1 MQQKIKVF
9 AEKGV
14 PAPAKKNASAPTHKP
29 APTQGEGCVKGGPSA
44 GPPFAFNQ
52 GTDQDFAGGMR
63 SPRHQKRT
71 PPWGRSFLV
80 PLTGIE
86 PVRCFHRGILSPLRL
101 PVPPQR
107 RRAGINLTHLTI
119 ALRKSQAQGLTNP
132 HRALYNTL
140 VNSKKGID
148 RVSAAP
154 PPPERKP
161 PAERLSAVPVHHSRP
176 RAIGVR
182 NAGVPGALNRQK
194 RQRPTALQSGWYH
207 GRFGFRPYGFAK
219 EAGEESCFYFSPI
232 ARKMQKKKGI
242 YPL

>member
-1 MQQKIKVF
+1 MSRHQKRTP
-9 AEKGV
+9 
-14 PAPAKKNASAPTHKP
+14 PAQNAQARPHARGGMCEGRTIGGSSLRVQSGHRPRFCRGYALPSAPKKNAPRPNAPTR
-29 APTQGEGCVKGGPSA
+29 PTGGKDSVKENRQGCLSCFIRA
-44 GPPFAFNQ
+44 GAFKSVQ
-52 GTDQDFAGGMR
+52 GMR
-63 SPRHQKRT
+63 SPRHQQKR
-71 PPWGRSFLV
+71 RLSASFLLV

-161 PAERLSAVPVHHSRP
+161 P
-176 RAIGVR
+176 G
-182 NAGVPGALNRQK
+182 
-194 RQRPTALQSGWYH
+194 
-207 GRFGFRPYGFAK
+207 
-219 EAGEESCFYFSPI
+219 
-232 ARKMQKKKGI
+232 
-242 YPL
+242 

>member
-1 MQQKIKVF
+1 MDESGDFWRSVTTEMTVRHNKREPAQPAAFQSVLAVAAAVMQRGTPQKKKSLTGKSGK
-9 AEKGV
+9 AQPV
-14 PAPAKKNASAPTHKP
+14 PP
-29 APTQGEGCVKGGPSA
+29 
-44 GPPFAFNQ
+44 
-52 GTDQDFAGGMR
+52 
-63 SPRHQKRT
+63 
-71 PPWGRSFLV
+71 
-80 PLTGIE
+80 TGIE

>member
-1 MQQKIKVF
+1 MKENRQGCLSRSIRAGAFKSVQGMRFPRHQQKILRK
-9 AEKGV
+9 
-14 PAPAKKNASAPTHKP
+14 AS
-29 APTQGEGCVKGGPSA
+29 
-44 GPPFAFNQ
+44 FL
-52 GTDQDFAGGMR
+52 
-63 SPRHQKRT
+63 
-71 PPWGRSFLV
+71 LV

-161 PAERLSAVPVHHSRP
+161 PAERLSADAVHHSRP

-194 RQRPTALQSGWYH
+194 AAASH
-207 GRFGFRPYGFAK
+207 GAAIWVVPRKVRLSSLRLRKGSRGGELFFIFRPSPAK
-219 EAGEESCFYFSPI
+219 CKK
-232 ARKMQKKKGI
+232 RKEFTHYEMDRTERAA
-242 YPL
+242 

>member
-1 MQQKIKVF
+1 M
-9 AEKGV
+9 
-14 PAPAKKNASAPTHKP
+14 
-29 APTQGEGCVKGGPSA
+29 KGGPSA

-52 GTDQDFAGGMR
+52 GTDQVFAGGMR

-219 EAGEESCFYFSPI
+219 EAGEESCFFIFRPSP
-232 ARKMQKKKGI
+232 AKCKKRKEFTHYEMDRTERAA
-242 YPL
+242 

>member
-1 MQQKIKVF
+1 MHKVC
-9 AEKGV
+9 APQLLHKKAAPWCGLLMEKDSVKENRQGCLSRSIRAGT
-14 PAPAKKNASAPTHKP
+14 APLP
-29 APTQGEGCVKGGPSA
+29 
-44 GPPFAFNQ
+44 
-52 GTDQDFAGGMR
+52 GGMR
-63 SPRHQKRT
+63 YTRHQKRT

-107 RRAGINLTHLTI
+107 RRAGINLTHLTL

-140 VNSKKGID
+140 KNKKKGID

-194 RQRPTALQSGWYH
+194 RQRPTALQTGWYH

-219 EAGEESCFYFSPI
+219 EAGEESCFLFFAHRPQN
-232 ARKMQKKKGI
+232 AKKKGI

>member
-1 MQQKIKVF
+1 M
-9 AEKGV
+9 
-14 PAPAKKNASAPTHKP
+14 
-29 APTQGEGCVKGGPSA
+29 
-44 GPPFAFNQ
+44 
-52 GTDQDFAGGMR
+52 
-63 SPRHQKRT
+63 
-71 PPWGRSFLV
+71 V

-194 RQRPTALQSGWYH
+194 AAASFRRCNLGGTTEGSAFVPTASQRKQ
-207 GRFGFRPYGFAK
+207 GRRAV
-219 EAGEESCFYFSPI
+219 FYFSPI
-232 ARKMQKKKGI
+232 ARKMQKRKEFTH
-242 YPL
+242 YEMDRTERAA

>member
-1 MQQKIKVF
+1 M
-9 AEKGV
+9 EKDSVKENRQGCLSRLIR
-14 PAPAKKNASAPTHKP
+14 AGAFKSAKRYAL
-29 APTQGEGCVKGGPSA
+29 
-44 GPPFAFNQ
+44 
-52 GTDQDFAGGMR
+52 
-63 SPRHQKRT
+63 PRHQQKR
-71 PPWGRSFLV
+71 RRKASFLLV

-132 HRALYNTL
+132 HRAPYNTL

-194 RQRPTALQSGWYH
+194 RQRPTALQFGWYH

-219 EAGEESCFYFSPI
+219 EAGEESCFLFFAHRPQN
-232 ARKMQKKKGI
+232 AKKKGI